1 MTQKKIVYSEIAL
14 SKRKAIK
21 KNNMT
26 IGANNLNLQGHFSR
40 KNLENV
46 LFDNKDKNGIFN

>member
-21 KNNMT
+21 KNIKDNY
-26 IGANNLNLQGHFSR
+26 GAERADQFST
-40 KNLENV
+40 
-46 LFDNKDKNGIFN
+46 DIS